1 MTDVTLL
8 QCGIV
13 EEVWD
18 TVKISYLDVS
28 DSSQVYELMK
38 KSFQSR
44 QGGRPFA
51 EYYKLNSIFMEL
63 DYRGPNDMT

>member
-38 KSFQSR
+38 KSCQSR

-51 EYYKLNSIFMEL
+51 EYKLNQYSWSLIIEGLMI
-63 DYRGPNDMT
+63 